1 MKKVLLFIAFLY
13 SSFLIGQNGI
23 LVPPQCITDAFAKQY
38 AKKTV
43 NWSMELG
50 RSEDDTDFE
59 AKFNA
64 TAKTKGYA
72 LYDSRGNFKSY
83 KEQVS
88 STKLPKDAQAYLDK
102 NYPVKA
108 ASSSK
113 AKTKSKTKR
122 KPVPVAREVF
132 FVVDAQNRTTY
143 EVKVKK
149 DAEFYKVVFD
159 VTGNYIK
166 RVQIDEIR

>member
-1 MKKVLLFIAFLY
+1 MKKVLLFTAILY

-23 LVPPQCITDAFAKQY
+23 LVPPKSITDAFEKQY
-38 AKKTV
+38 PKKTV
-43 NWSMELG
+43 TWSMELG
-50 RSEDDTDFE
+50 SSESDTNFE

-108 ASSSK
+108 TSNPK
-113 AKTKSKTKR
+113 AKTKSKTK
-122 KPVPVAREVF
+122 PVPAAREVF
-132 FVVDAQNRTTY
+132 SVVDAQNKISY

-149 DAEFYKVVFD
+149 DAKYYKVVFD
-159 VTGNYIK
+159 STGNYIK